1 MLDLVRTLLSKGLK
15 DNPNL
20 EKAVLTG
27 CLRLAKESAFTGLNQ
42 FEVRA
47 MTTPVCSTAFGFT
60 EDETER
66 VLADLGLSACAD
78 EVRTHYDGYRFAGTA
93 MYCPWDVMS
102 FCSLSREA
110 GRPEYGNFWIDT
122 SRNDIVLEF
131 IDFADDAHLSLLR
144 RLLAG
149 ETVSARISE
158 DVSFDEL
165 NQTHSSTLL
174 LSMLHAT
181 GYLTKVGDD
190 EQGRALLRIPNREVL
205 ECFER
210 KIAFFF
216 SRENPGYVS
225 EAIKVAAALSEGRL
239 RDARSLAND
248 FLRRIISIH
257 RDGSTESFYHGLL
270 LGLLGAA
277 AGPSA
282 PGARIEESCSPTV
295 RADRDIP
302 TSPSLTRPPESAWL
316 LNSSARTPDRPPP
329 WPPAANAPLSR
340 RSRANIT
347 RPSSEPE

>member
-1 MLDLVRTLLSKGLK
+1 MLDLVRTLFSNGLK

-42 FEVRA
+42 FEGRA

-78 EVRTHYDGYRFAGTA
+78 EMRTHYDGYRFAGTA
-93 MYCPWDVMS
+93 MYCPWDVVS

-110 GRPEYGNFWIDT
+110 GRSEYGNFWIDT

-149 ETVSARISE
+149 ETVSACISE

-181 GYLTKVGDD
+181 GYLSKVGDD
-190 EQGRALLRIPNREVL
+190 EQGRALLRIPNHEVL
-205 ECFER
+205 
-210 KIAFFF
+210 
-216 SRENPGYVS
+216 V
-225 EAIKVAAALSEGRL
+225 
-239 RDARSLAND
+239 
-248 FLRRIISIH
+248 
-257 RDGSTESFYHGLL
+257 
-270 LGLLGAA
+270 
-277 AGPSA
+277 
-282 PGARIEESCSPTV
+282 
-295 RADRDIP
+295 
-302 TSPSLTRPPESAWL
+302 
-316 LNSSARTPDRPPP
+316 
-329 WPPAANAPLSR
+329 
-340 RSRANIT
+340 
-347 RPSSEPE
+347 

>member
-1 MLDLVRTLLSKGLK
+1 MLDLVRTLLSNGLK

-66 VLADLGLSACAD
+66 VLADFGLSACAD

-122 SRNDIVLEF
+122 SRHDIVLEF

-144 RLLAG
+144 RLLAV

-181 GYLTKVGDD
+181 GYLSKVGDD

-225 EAIKVAAALSEGRL
+225 EAIKVAAALSEGRC
-239 RDARSLAND
+239 ATQEAW
-248 FLRRIISIH
+248 
-257 RDGSTESFYHGLL
+257 
-270 LGLLGAA
+270 
-277 AGPSA
+277 
-282 PGARIEESCSPTV
+282 PT
-295 RADRDIP
+295 IF
-302 TSPSLTRPPESAWL
+302 
-316 LNSSARTPDRPPP
+316 
-329 WPPAANAPLSR
+329 
-340 RSRANIT
+340 
-347 RPSSEPE
+347 